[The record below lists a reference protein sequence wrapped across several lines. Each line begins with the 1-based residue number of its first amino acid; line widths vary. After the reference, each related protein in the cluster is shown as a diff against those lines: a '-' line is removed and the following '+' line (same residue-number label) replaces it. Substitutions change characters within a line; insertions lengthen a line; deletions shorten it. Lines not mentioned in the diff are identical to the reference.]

1 MFHVYKYRLM
11 CILRDKQ
18 TVFWTLIFP
27 IVLAVLFNFAFSNLS
42 VAEDFIRI
50 KVGIVDNEELRGN
63 PAFVEVVDAVPE
75 LLDPTYTTEAE
86 AEKLLDEGKIK
97 GYIHF
102 NDGMNFIVK
111 ESGIYQ
117 TIVKGFLDDFTQT
130 TSTITTVINE
140 NPNAVQDGL
149 IESVS
154 ERTDYLEAVS
164 ASASEPNTVVN
175 YFYALIAMACLYGSF
190 SGLKEVTAL
199 QGNLSYQGAR
209 MNMTPMHKA
218 KMILA
223 SMGAAIT
230 FQLAVVSALIL
241 FLIFVLKIDFGNQ
254 IGYIALTG
262 VVSSITGV
270 TFGTF
275 ISSTNRKSEG
285 VKVGILIGTSM
296 LMSFLSGMMYDKMK
310 YIINSKVPI
319 LGYLNPA
326 NLITD
331 SFYALYYYD
340 THSRFF
346 LNIGLL
352 CGYSILFGVIT
363 YLSLRRQKYAS
374 I

>member
-42 VAEDFIRI
+42 VAEDFIKI

-86 AEKLLDEGKIK
+86 AEKFLDEGKIK

-310 YIINSKVPI
+310 YIINSKAPI

>member
-1 MFHVYKYRLM
+1 M

-42 VAEDFIRI
+42 VAEDFIKI

-86 AEKLLDEGKIK
+86 AEKFLDEGKIK

-310 YIINSKVPI
+310 YIINSKAPI

>member
-1 MFHVYKYRLM
+1 MFHVFKYRLT

-18 TVFWTLIFP
+18 NVFWTLIFP
-27 IVLAVLFNFAFSNLS
+27 ILLSVLFNFAFSNLS
-42 VAEDFIRI
+42 AAENFTKI
-50 KVGIVDNEELRGN
+50 KIGIVENEELRDN
-63 PAFVEVVDAVPE
+63 PAFVEVIDAVPDI
-75 LLDPTYTTEAE
+75 LDPVYATETE
-86 AEKLLDEGKIK
+86 AEKLLEEGQLK
-97 GYIHF
+97 GYVHF
-102 NDGMNFIVK
+102 NDGLNLIVK

-117 TIVKGFLDDFTQT
+117 TIVKSLLDDFIQT
-130 TSTITTVINE
+130 TSTIKTIIDE
-140 NPNAVQDGL
+140 NPNAIEEGL
-149 IESVS
+149 VESVS
-154 ERTDYLEAVS
+154 ERINYLEAVS
-164 ASASEPNTVVN
+164 VSESEPNTVVN

-209 MNMTPMHKA
+209 MNMTPVHKA

-223 SMGAAIT
+223 SIGAAIV
-230 FQLAVVSALIL
+230 FQLAVISALIL

-254 IGYIALTG
+254 IGYIALTS
-262 VVSSITGV
+262 VVSTITGV

-275 ISSTNRKSEG
+275 VSSINRKSEG

-310 YIINSKVPI
+310 YIINSKVPV

-346 LNIGLL
+346 LNIALL
-352 CGYSILFGVIT
+352 CGYSFLFGAIT
-363 YLSLRRQKYAS
+363 YLSLRRQRYAS

>member
-1 MFHVYKYRLM
+1 MFHVFKYRLT

-18 TVFWTLIFP
+18 NVFWTLIFP
-27 IVLAVLFNFAFSNLS
+27 ILLSVLFNFAFSNLS
-42 VAEDFIRI
+42 AAENFTKI
-50 KVGIVDNEELRGN
+50 KIGIVENEELRDN
-63 PAFVEVVDAVPE
+63 PAFVEVIDAVPDI
-75 LLDPTYTTEAE
+75 LDPVYATETE
-86 AEKLLDEGKIK
+86 AEKLLEEGQLK
-97 GYIHF
+97 GYVHF
-102 NDGMNFIVK
+102 NDGLNLIVK

-117 TIVKGFLDDFTQT
+117 TIVKSLLDDFIQT
-130 TSTITTVINE
+130 TSTIKTIIDE
-140 NPNAVQDGL
+140 NPNAIEEGL
-149 IESVS
+149 VESVS
-154 ERTDYLEAVS
+154 ERINYLEAVS
-164 ASASEPNTVVN
+164 VSESEPNTVVN

-209 MNMTPMHKA
+209 MNMTPVHKA

-223 SMGAAIT
+223 SIGAAIV
-230 FQLAVVSALIL
+230 FQLAVISALIL

-254 IGYIALTG
+254 IGYIALTS
-262 VVSSITGV
+262 VVSTITGV

-275 ISSTNRKSEG
+275 VSSINRKSEG

-296 LMSFLSGMMYDKMK
+296 LMSSLSGMMYDKMK
-310 YIINSKVPI
+310 YIINSKVPV

-346 LNIGLL
+346 LNIALL
-352 CGYSILFGVIT
+352 CGYSFLFGAIT
-363 YLSLRRQKYAS
+363 YLSLRRQRYAS

>member
-1 MFHVYKYRLM
+1 
-11 CILRDKQ
+11 
-18 TVFWTLIFP
+18 
-27 IVLAVLFNFAFSNLS
+27 
-42 VAEDFIRI
+42 
-50 KVGIVDNEELRGN
+50 
-63 PAFVEVVDAVPE
+63 
-75 LLDPTYTTEAE
+75 
-86 AEKLLDEGKIK
+86 
-97 GYIHF
+97 
-102 NDGMNFIVK
+102 
-111 ESGIYQ
+111 
-117 TIVKGFLDDFTQT
+117 
-130 TSTITTVINE
+130 
-140 NPNAVQDGL
+140 
-149 IESVS
+149 
-154 ERTDYLEAVS
+154 
-164 ASASEPNTVVN
+164 
-175 YFYALIAMACLYGSF
+175 
-190 SGLKEVTAL
+190 
-199 QGNLSYQGAR
+199 

-310 YIINSKVPI
+310 YIINSKAPI

>member
-1 MFHVYKYRLM
+1 MLHIYKYRLT

-18 TVFWTLIFP
+18 NVFWTLIFP

-42 VAEDFIRI
+42 VANDFIKI
-50 KVGIVDNEELRGN
+50 KVGIVDNEELRQN
-63 PAFVEVVDAVPE
+63 PTFVEVVDAVPD
-75 LLDPTYTTEAE
+75 LLDATYTTKAE
-86 AEKLLDEGKIK
+86 ADKLLEEGSIK
-97 GYIHF
+97 GYIYFH
-102 NDGMNFIVK
+102 DGMNFIVK

-117 TIVKGFLDDFTQT
+117 TIVKGFLDDFIQT
-130 TSTITTVINE
+130 TSTITTIIQE
-140 NPNAVQDGL
+140 NPNAIEDGL
-149 IESVS
+149 IDSVS
-154 ERTDYLEAVS
+154 ERTNYLEAVS
-164 ASASEPNTVVN
+164 ASKSEPNIVVN

-199 QGNLSYQGAR
+199 QGNLSNQGAR
-209 MNMTPMHKA
+209 INMTPMHKA

-230 FQLAVVSALIL
+230 FQMAVISTLIL
-241 FLIFVLKIDFGNQ
+241 FLVFVLKIDFGNQ
-254 IGYIALTG
+254 IGYIALTS
-262 VVSSITGV
+262 VVSSIAGV

-275 ISSTNRKSEG
+275 VSSTNRKSEG

-331 SFYALYYYD
+331 SFYSLYYYD

-352 CGYSILFGVIT
+352 CGYSIVFGVIT
-363 YLSLRRQKYAS
+363 YLSLRRQRYAS

>member
-1 MFHVYKYRLM
+1 MFHVYKYRLI

-27 IVLAVLFNFAFSNLS
+27 IVLSVLFNFAFSNLS
-42 VAEDFIRI
+42 VAEDFEKI
-50 KVGIVDNEELRGN
+50 KVGIVDNEELKAN
-63 PAFVEVVDAVPE
+63 PAFVELVDAVPDF
-75 LLDPTYTTEAE
+75 LDASYTTEAD
-86 AEKLLDEGKIK
+86 ANKLLEEGNIK

-102 NDGMNFIVK
+102 DDGMNFIVK

-130 TSTITTVINE
+130 TSTITTIISE
-140 NPNAVQDGL
+140 NPNAIQEGL

-154 ERTDYLEAVS
+154 ERVDYLETIP
-164 ASASEPNTVVN
+164 ASKSEPNTVVN

-199 QGNLSYQGAR
+199 QGNLSNQGAR

-218 KMILA
+218 KMIIA

-230 FQLAVVSALIL
+230 FQLVVISAFIL
-241 FLIFVLKIDFGNQ
+241 FLMFVLKIEFGNQ
-254 IGYIALTG
+254 IGYIALTS
-262 VVSSITGV
+262 VVSSITGI

-275 ISSTNRKSEG
+275 VSSTNRKSEG

-296 LMSFLSGMMYDKMK
+296 LMTFLSGMMYDKMK
-310 YIINSKVPI
+310 YIVNSKAPI
-319 LGYLNPA
+319 IGYLNPA

-352 CGYSILFGVIT
+352 CVYSIMFGVIT